1 MRSRTPKSNPRSATV
16 FDPDFLRRLGEE
28 DQPPNVEAEAAGPW
42 EVSPVADGWA
52 CTAAGAEEPRL
63 VAREPHVALLAAV
76 ALPAAARSPRFTL
89 GEVVAR
95 PFPLLDSCRPAG
107 SLAVF
112 DPDLVAAMNVL
123 GAVAASPVAL
133 ALLLKVAGADAVER
147 AGRLMAA
154 DLEAGGPGWG
164 GGR

>member
-1 MRSRTPKSNPRSATV
+1 MRSRTPQSTVPSSSV

-42 EVSPVADGWA
+42 EVSAVADGWA

-63 VAREPHVALLAAV
+63 VAREVHVALLAAA
-76 ALPAAARSPRFTL
+76 ALPAAARPPRFTL
-89 GEVVAR
+89 AEVVAR
-95 PFPLLDSCRPAG
+95 PFPLLDGWRPAG

-123 GAVAASPVAL
+123 DAVAASPVAL
-133 ALLLKVAGADAVER
+133 ALQLKVAGAAAVER

-154 DLEAGGPGWG
+154 DLEAGAPGWG

>member
-1 MRSRTPKSNPRSATV
+1 MRSRTPQSNPRSTSI
-16 FDPDFLRRLGEE
+16 FDPDFLRRLAEE
-28 DQPPNVEAEAAGPW
+28 DQPPNVQAEGAGPW
-42 EVSPVADGWA
+42 EVAPVGDGWA
-52 CTAAGAEEPRL
+52 CTAAGAEAPRL
-63 VAREPHVALLAAV
+63 VAREVHVALLAAA
-76 ALPAAARSPRFTL
+76 ALPAAARPPRFTL

-95 PFPLLDSCRPAG
+95 PFPLLDGCRPAG

-123 GAVAASPVAL
+123 DAVAASPVAL
-133 ALLLKVAGADAVER
+133 ALLLKVAGAAAVER

-154 DLEAGGPGWG
+154 DLEAGAPGWG